1 MIIAVNTRTLP
12 DDYPDEY
19 RYFVYETF
27 KRIVSNK
34 PEHQF
39 VFIADKKNNQ
49 PIIEGNNVTQ
59 IVTAPAATSPLLWKF
74 WFDVKVRAIL
84 RKYKADVF
92 VSCDGV
98 SSLTTRVPQCLVI
111 HDLAFLQETS
121 FLQKSQLQFYKR
133 NSQKFLNKANSIAVI
148 SAFVKK
154 VICTQYNR
162 KAAAIDIVSGGI
174 NELFQPIQQEEK
186 TVTRNKY
193 TDGKEYFLFAGKIH
207 PANNLMNLLKAF
219 SVFKKR
225 QQTNMK
231 LVFAGKI
238 TDKYK
243 SFKVS
248 LQSYKYRNDVVIIE
262 HAEENELVK
271 IMGAAY
277 GLINPSLYEGFVSS
291 VLQAMRCHVPVITA
305 AGTSMQEITKDAGL
319 YTDAGSFT
327 SIADKM
333 MLLYKDEKLRNELVQ
348 KGRLVAEEF
357 SWEKT
362 ADLLWQSIGKAIR

>member
-1 MIIAVNTRTLP
+1 MIVAVNTRTLP

-49 PIIEGNNVTQ
+49 PIIEGDNVTQ

-74 WFDVKVRAIL
+74 WFDVKVPAVL

-98 SSLTTRVPQCLVI
+98 CSLATRVPQCLVI

-133 NSQKFLNKANSIAVI
+133 NSSKFLDKAKSIAVT
-148 SAFVKK
+148 SAFIKK
-154 VICTQYNR
+154 AISTQYNR
-162 KAAAIDIVSGGI
+162 ETAAIDIVFSGI
-174 NELFQPIQQEEK
+174 NEIFQPIKQDDK
-186 TVTRNKY
+186 IAIRNKY

-243 SFKVS
+243 SFKES

-291 VLQAMRCHVPVITA
+291 VLQAMRCNVPVITA
-305 AGTSMQEITKDAGL
+305 AGTSMQEITKEEGL

-327 SIADKM
+327 AIADKM

-348 KGRLVAEEF
+348 KGRLVAEEY

-362 ADLLWQSIGKAIR
+362 ADLLWQSICKAIR

>member
-1 MIIAVNTRTLP
+1 
-12 DDYPDEY
+12 
-19 RYFVYETF
+19 
-27 KRIVSNK
+27 
-34 PEHQF
+34 
-39 VFIADKKNNQ
+39 
-49 PIIEGNNVTQ
+49 
-59 IVTAPAATSPLLWKF
+59 
-74 WFDVKVRAIL
+74 
-84 RKYKADVF
+84 
-92 VSCDGV
+92 
-98 SSLTTRVPQCLVI
+98 VPQCLVI
-111 HDLAFLQETS
+111 HDLAFLKETS
-121 FLQKSQLQFYKR
+121 FLQKSQLQFYIR

-154 VICTQYNR
+154 AICTQYN
-162 KAAAIDIVSGGI
+162 KEAAAIDIVSGGI
-174 NELFQPIQQEEK
+174 NELFQLIKQEDK
-186 TVTRNKY
+186 TATRDKY
-193 TDGKEYFLFAGKIH
+193 TEGKEYFLFAGKIH

-243 SFKVS
+243 SFKEG

-277 GLINPSLYEGFVSS
+277 GLINPSLYEGFVLS
-291 VLQAMRCHVPVITA
+291 VLQAMQCHVPVITA
-305 AGTSMQEITKDAGL
+305 AGTSMQEIAKEAVL

-333 MLLYKDEKLRNELVQ
+333 MLLYKDEKLRNDLIQ
-348 KGRLVAEEF
+348 KGRLVAEEY

-362 ADLLWQSIGKAIR
+362 ADLLWQSIGKAVR